1 MSRTKDIVNLKEQRK
16 EIDKSIDELQSACDH
31 KSKSIRSIQQ
41 NQSYQYMWT
50 CNECEKALSYPTPA
64 EINDYVKS

>member
-31 KSKSIRSIQQ
+31 KSKSIRTVHK

-50 CNECEKALSYPTPA
+50 CNECEKALSYPTPD
-64 EINDYVKS
+64 ELDEFIKS